1 MKSLV
6 AYFSC
11 SGTTEKVAKLIA
23 DTLHADLYEIKPKE
37 PYTSA
42 DLNWMDSSSRSSVEM
57 RDKSSRPAIGNKVEN
72 MEAYDVV
79 YLGFPIWW
87 YIVPTIIN
95 TFLESYDFDYKNNC
109 SICDFRRKWSR

>member
-1 MKSLV
+1 MHI
-6 AYFSC
+6 SC

-23 DTLHADLYEIKPKE
+23 DTLHADLYEIQPKE

-57 RDKSSRPAIGNKVEN
+57 SNKSSRPAIGNKVEN

-79 YLGFPIWW
+79 YLGFPKME
-87 YIVPTIIN
+87 YSFIVVYSVYQVIIMGLKITVYTDN
-95 TFLESYDFDYKNNC
+95 VEKC
-109 SICDFRRKWSR
+109 V

>member
-6 AYFSC
+6 PYFSC

-23 DTLHADLYEIKPKE
+23 DTLHADLYEIQPKE

-57 RDKSSRPAIGNKVEN
+57 SNKSSRPAIGNKVEN
-72 MEAYDVV
+72 MDAYDVV
-79 YLGFPIWW
+79 YLGLPIWW
-87 YIVPTIIN
+87 YIAPTIIK
-95 TFLESYDFDYKNNC
+95 TFL
-109 SICDFRRKWSR
+109 